1 MKLMLRDNGFCLK
14 HTLVSGWGNWGSN
27 PPLPAFIT
35 LPGKCHPREENKE
48 QPLLTEPYMY
58 LNKEVVIYVF
68 FLFFFFRAAHAVY
81 GSTQARGRIGAP
93 GASLHHSHSNT
104 RSKTAAHGKA
114 RSLTHWVVPGIKPM
128 SSWILVG
135 FLTAEPQWE
144 FQMWFYLI
152 LTISL
157 WGRYH

>member
-68 FLFFFFRAAHAVY
+68 FLFFFLGPRMRCMEVPRLGVELELQEPAY
-81 GSTQARGRIGAP
+81 I
-93 GASLHHSHSNT
+93 
-104 RSKTAAHGKA
+104 TATVTPDP
-114 RSLTHWVVPGIKPM
+114 RLQ
-128 SSWILVG
+128 
-135 FLTAEPQWE
+135 LTAKPDP
-144 FQMWFYLI
+144 
-152 LTISL
+152 
-157 WGRYH
+157 